1 MLAPL
6 LLMLS
11 QDPLMLPDLEDKQR
25 YFPPTFA
32 ISAYLVVSSLFDV
45 SVRAALA
52 ESQGCPG
59 HTFI

>member
-25 YFPPTFA
+25 YFPPSFA
-32 ISAYLVVSSLFDV
+32 ISAYLIVSSLFDV
-45 SVRAALA
+45 SVRGPWPKVRGIWP
-52 ESQGCPG
+52 S
-59 HTFI
+59 TF